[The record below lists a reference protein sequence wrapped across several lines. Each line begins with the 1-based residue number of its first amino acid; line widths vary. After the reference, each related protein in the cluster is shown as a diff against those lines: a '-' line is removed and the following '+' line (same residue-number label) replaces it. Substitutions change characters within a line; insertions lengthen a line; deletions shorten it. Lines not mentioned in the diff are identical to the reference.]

1 MYNETHHAWPMVGL
15 LKINRMITKTYELV
29 GKDNCMLRTVYCG
42 TRVSMEFKGGNFING
57 KNALLRTSNPFVQ
70 DAIEHDSRFGSSIRL
85 VSSFESGNDTAA
97 PVKGGSAPVSKKAK
111 EVRSVK
117 NVNDAIDYLAK
128 MGYKVESD
136 EMLGELMEKLNVSF
150 PNMR

>member
-1 MYNETHHAWPMVGL
+1 
-15 LKINRMITKTYELV
+15 MITKIYELV

-70 DAIEHDSRFGSSIRL
+70 DAIENDSRFGTSIRVVSVVKVDDDKG
-85 VSSFESGNDTAA
+85 VSSVN
-97 PVKGGSAPVSKKAK
+97 PKGGKRKQK
-111 EVRSVK
+111 DTREVEAVR
-117 NVNDAIDYLAK
+117 NVNDAVEYFTK
-128 MGYKVESD
+128 MGYKVEND
-136 EMLGELMEKLNVSF
+136 GMIEELKDKLNVSF

>member
-1 MYNETHHAWPMVGL
+1 
-15 LKINRMITKTYELV
+15 MITKIYELV

-70 DAIEHDSRFGSSIRL
+70 DAIENDCRFGKSIRL
-85 VSSFESGNDTAA
+85 VSTLKEDSDSNASVMRGA
-97 PVKGGSAPVSKKAK
+97 KGEEKLVK
-111 EVRSVK
+111 EVKTVK

-136 EMLGELMEKLNVSF
+136 EMLDELKDKLNISF
-150 PNMR
+150 PNMK

>member
-1 MYNETHHAWPMVGL
+1 
-15 LKINRMITKTYELV
+15 MITKIYELV

-70 DAIEHDSRFGSSIRL
+70 DAIENDCRFGTSIRL
-85 VSSFESGNDTAA
+85 VSTLKEDGDSNVSVMRGA
-97 PVKGGSAPVSKKAK
+97 KGKEKLVK
-111 EVRSVK
+111 EVKTVK
-117 NVNDAIDYLAK
+117 NVNDAIDYFAK

-136 EMLGELMEKLNVSF
+136 EMFDELKDKLNISF
-150 PNMR
+150 PNMK

>member
-1 MYNETHHAWPMVGL
+1 
-15 LKINRMITKTYELV
+15 MITKIYELV

-70 DAIEHDSRFGSSIRL
+70 DAIENDSRFGTSIRVVSVIKVDDDKG
-85 VSSFESGNDTAA
+85 VSSVN
-97 PVKGGSAPVSKKAK
+97 PKGGKRKQK
-111 EVRSVK
+111 DTREVEAVR
-117 NVNDAIDYLAK
+117 NVNDAVEYFTK

-136 EMLGELMEKLNVSF
+136 GMIEELKDKLNVSF

>member
-1 MYNETHHAWPMVGL
+1 
-15 LKINRMITKTYELV
+15 MITKIYELV

-70 DAIEHDSRFGSSIRL
+70 DAIENDSRFGTSIRVVSVIKVDDDKG
-85 VSSFESGNDTAA
+85 VSSVIN
-97 PVKGGSAPVSKKAK
+97 PKGGKRKQK
-111 EVRSVK
+111 DTREVEAVR
-117 NVNDAIDYLAK
+117 NVNDAVEYFTK

-136 EMLGELMEKLNVSF
+136 EMIEELKDKLNVSF